1 LIFKQK
7 DKMRTTKSIYI
18 TLFATLSLFLSS
30 CENLIDVNK
39 NPNSP
44 ETVSSNFIL
53 TYVLTNTGKVV
64 YSLGRDGSKIGAA
77 MQYMQA
83 GTNEGAAVINQ
94 YAWTQE
100 SWSAYY
106 DYLRN
111 NQLVYQNGVRDNN
124 RFFQAISLTMKSYL
138 FGLMTDL
145 YGDIPYTDALKA
157 NSGLYFP
164 KYDAQADVYKG
175 ILTDLKEANTL
186 LSSLEA
192 KDAVSAT
199 ADVMYKGDGAKW
211 KKFVNSL
218 RLRYALRLADKKAEM
233 TALGVNLDTE
243 FKEASTLAFAS
254 NADNAVMQFLG
265 TTADNSNPGGL
276 LNAANPNLLLKPGK
290 PLVDKLL
297 KTNDPRLQ
305 RWANPVLRKW
315 DSKVL
320 TATTK
325 TVTNLF
331 GESFSVVYVPA
342 TAASADTSLYVG
354 LPVGMSVTSAI
365 AYNKGNDAATYINE
379 RNPYISYIHDRYRK
393 NTDPYAP
400 MDLMAYSEVEFILSE
415 AAMLGIFGAT
425 DAEDHYKKAIRA
437 SMDKAGV
444 FTAASFNFDTYY
456 AQTAVSYTGAANK
469 QERILEQKW
478 ISSWFGIQSWFDWR
492 RTGYPVLKTG
502 DVAQYG
508 PALPIRYIYPTANLD
523 PSYIVNYN
531 AAVNK
536 LVTTNYVPSGQS
548 KDHHYSKI
556 WLIQGTGKPY

>member
-1 LIFKQK
+1 
-7 DKMRTTKSIYI
+7 MRTTKSIYI
-18 TLFATLSLFLSS
+18 TLFVTIGLFLSS
-30 CENLIDVNK
+30 CENLVDVNQ

-100 SWSAYY
+100 SWSSYY

-111 NQLVYQNGVRDNN
+111 NQLVYENGVRDNN

-164 KYDAQADVYKG
+164 KYDSQANIYKG
-175 ILTDLKEANTL
+175 ILADLKEASTL

-211 KKFVNSL
+211 KKFANSL

-290 PLVDKLL
+290 TLVDKLN
-297 KTNDPRLQ
+297 KINDPRLQ
-305 RWANPVLRKW
+305 RWTNPVQRKW
-315 DSKVL
+315 DTNVKAV
-320 TATTK
+320 TTK
-325 TVTNLF
+325 TITNLF

-342 TAASADTSLYVG
+342 TSASADTSLYVG
-354 LPVGMSVTSAI
+354 LPIGMSVTSAI
-365 AYNKGNDAATYINE
+365 AYNKGNDVATYINE

-415 AAMLGIFGAT
+415 AAFLGIFGAT
-425 DAEDHYKKAIRA
+425 DAEGHYKKAIRG

-456 AQTAVSYTGAANK
+456 AQNEVSYTGATNK

-492 RTGYPVLKTG
+492 RTGYPALKTG
-502 DVAQYG
+502 AVAQYG

-531 AAVNK
+531 EAVDK
-536 LVTTNYVPSGQS
+536 LVSTNYVPSGQS
-548 KDHHYSKI
+548 KDHHYAKM
-556 WLIQGTGKPY
+556 WLLQGTNKPW